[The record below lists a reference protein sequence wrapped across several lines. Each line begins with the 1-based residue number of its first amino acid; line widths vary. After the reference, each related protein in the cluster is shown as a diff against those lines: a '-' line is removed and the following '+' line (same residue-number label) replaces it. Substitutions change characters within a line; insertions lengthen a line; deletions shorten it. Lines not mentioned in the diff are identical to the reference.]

1 MAIHLNS
8 SVKNLTGIGKKAA
21 ADLRNLGVV
30 SVEDLL
36 LYFPYRY
43 DDFSKTKPIPEL
55 EKGDIVTLRV
65 TIQSIETRPAKNR
78 RKLKLTEAVVDDGHG
93 TMKAVWFNQSYLT
106 KTLKPGTKVFLAGE
120 IDTRYGLTMVNPIY
134 EKGKEQVNTGRIVPV
149 YGLSGSLTMRR
160 IRHAM
165 EDALEA
171 VDEFEEWLP
180 SNLVQ
185 SQNFPSR
192 PNAIRAV
199 HFPDKREQLDEA
211 INRLKFEELFLH
223 QLLFAAVRKQR
234 KVQDA
239 SPVKINEDYLKTFV
253 AALPFDLTGAQRR
266 AAWDIITDCAEATP
280 MNRLLE
286 GDVGAGKT
294 VVAAIAIAHLLEQAS
309 GTVAYL
315 APTEILAGQQFE
327 ALREFITEKNIGLL
341 TKDRQSVS
349 GESVSKEELAE
360 AVMSRD
366 VRCVVGTHALL
377 QEGFEMP
384 DLQMVVIDE
393 QHRFGVEQRHALLDT
408 GEDTAPHLL
417 SMTATPIPR
426 SLALTMYG
434 DLDLSILDEMP
445 AGRKPVATKVVY
457 EHERSG
463 MWDHVRSLIDE
474 GQQVFVV
481 CPLIDPSDKLGVRSV
496 KEVYQELANGPLEGV
511 KMNTLHG
518 KLKPDKKER
527 VIRAFRDHELDALV
541 ATTVVEV
548 GVDIPN
554 ATVMVIIGAER
565 FGLAQLHQLRGRVG
579 RSDMQSYCY
588 LLPEELSDTS
598 KERLRAVEDSTDG
611 FSLAERDLEMRGA
624 GNVFGTSQSGFPDFD
639 LATPADLPLINEA
652 REWSREL
659 LNEDPDLEDHPT
671 LQSHVQEALD
681 KVHME

>member
-1 MAIHLNS
+1 MTIQKPNP
-8 SVKNLTGIGKKAA
+8 
-21 ADLRNLGVV
+21 
-30 SVEDLL
+30 
-36 LYFPYRY
+36 FPSWR
-43 DDFSKTKPIPEL
+43 
-55 EKGDIVTLRV
+55 KGDVVTLRV

-78 RKLKLTEAVVDDGHG
+78 RKLKLTEAVVDDGNG

-134 EKGKEQVNTGRIVPV
+134 EKGDKQVNTGRIVPV

-165 EDALEA
+165 EDALGA
-171 VDEFEEWLP
+171 VDEFDEWLP

-185 SQNFPSR
+185 AQSFPSR
-192 PNAIRAV
+192 PKAIRAV
-199 HFPDKREQLDEA
+199 HFPDAREQLDEA

-234 KVQDA
+234 EVQDA
-239 SPVKINEDYLKTFV
+239 QPVNINEEYLKDFV
-253 AALPFDLTGAQRR
+253 ASLPFELTNAQRR
-266 AAWDIITDCAEATP
+266 AAWDIITDCSHETP

-294 VVAAIAIAHLLEQAS
+294 VVAAIAIAHLLEQSS

-315 APTEILAGQQFE
+315 APTEILAGQQFA
-327 ALREFITEKNIGLL
+327 ALRAFMTEKDIGLL
-341 TKDRQSVS
+341 TKDRQNISDRSVTKDALRK
-349 GESVSKEELAE
+349 SVQEKDL
-360 AVMSRD
+360 
-366 VRCVVGTHALL
+366 RCVVGTHALL
-377 QEGFEMP
+377 QEAFDMP
-384 DLQMVVIDE
+384 DLEMVIIDE

-408 GEDTAPHLL
+408 GQNTAPHLL

-457 EHERSG
+457 ENERDG
-463 MWDHVRSLIDE
+463 MWEHVRSLIDA

-481 CPLIDPSDKLGVRSV
+481 CPLIDPSDKLGSRSV
-496 KEVYQELANGPLEGV
+496 KEVYQELSDGPLHGV
-511 KMNTLHG
+511 EMETLHG

-527 VIRAFRDHELDALV
+527 VIRRFRDREIDALV

-598 KERLRAVEDSTDG
+598 KERLQAVEDSTDG

-624 GNVFGTSQSGFPDFD
+624 GNVFGTAQSGFPDFD
-639 LATPADLPLINEA
+639 LATPADLPLIHEA

-659 LNEDPDLEDHPT
+659 LEDDPDLDNHPT
-671 LQSHVQEALD
+671 LQSHVQTALD